1 MLRPSPTDMHRH
13 SGRIPIVKSRE
24 GDTNIA
30 IVACIPCRQ
39 RKVKCDLGSVDNP
52 HDPPCGRCRR
62 ESKQCYFAS
71 ERRKRRKTGDPS
83 ASENGEDGLVE
94 IRNGTRKRVRASV
107 EHDDRPDE
115 DKFDRPRT
123 PGGSI
128 GQNRPLRRP
137 TSSKPV
143 QYNEEDEKISDPT

>member
-1 MLRPSPTDMHRH
+1 M
-13 SGRIPIVKSRE
+13 
-24 GDTNIA
+24 
-30 IVACIPCRQ
+30 
-39 RKVKCDLGSVDNP
+39 KCDLGSVDNP

-71 ERRKRRKTGDPS
+71 ERRKRRKTGDP
-83 ASENGEDGLVE
+83 AGEEIDGDVGLVE

-107 EHDDRPDE
+107 EQEDERDE
-115 DKFDRPRT
+115 DKVERPRT

-128 GQNRPLRRP
+128 GQHRPLRRP

-143 QYNEEDEKISDPT
+143 QYNEEDEKNSDPT